1 MAGGFYGADIASL
14 RTLAQQFD
22 TAATRLAGLTS
33 TLTTNVNAT
42 HAWQGPDAEGF
53 RSDWNG
59 TYTSTLKAAIRALS
73 AGSADLLRNADEQN
87 TASTDGVGG
96 AGGSG
101 SGGPG
106 GTGSGSTPGTGPG
119 SGTPSVTLPGGIH
132 ITPDKVTWGT
142 TGPIKGDGAAG
153 GGSLYIQNG
162 EGHANA
168 GTTYGPNGATDHSAT
183 AGWGW
188 GVGGE
193 AHGNFRSGDIVGSG
207 SVDEFYGVKG
217 DSGAHAGVTK
227 DGQYYANADASGMV
241 GAEANATGD
250 VKLNEFSSLGGNV
263 NALAGAAVDANAG
276 GTIGPQGAG
285 VNAGGEAFAGAKVG
299 ADGTITVG
307 GISEK
312 VGYEVSTG
320 IGAHA
325 NVDADVTWDK
335 VQLGWDAGVT
345 FGIGGGFSQEL
356 SFSPK
361 DIVKNVGDVFG
372 F

>member
-1 MAGGFYGADIASL
+1 MAGGFYGADVASL

-22 TAATRLAGLTS
+22 TAANRLAGLTS
-33 TLTTNVNAT
+33 TLTVNVNAT

-59 TYTSTLKAAIRALS
+59 SHTSSLKAAIRALS
-73 AGSADLLRNADEQN
+73 AGSADLVRNADEQN
-87 TASTDGVGG
+87 SASTDGVGG
-96 AGGSG
+96 AAGAGAGGSG
-101 SGGPG
+101 SG
-106 GTGSGSTPGTGPG
+106 SGHGTGPG
-119 SGTPSVTLPGGIH
+119 SGSPSVTLPGGIH
-132 ITPDKVTWGT
+132 ITPDKVSWGT
-142 TGPIKGDGAAG
+142 IGPVKGDGAAG
-153 GGSLYIQNG
+153 GGSVYVQNG
-162 EGHANA
+162 VGHANA
-168 GTTYGPNGATDHSAT
+168 ETTYGPNGATDHSAT

-193 AHGNFRSGDIVGSG
+193 AHGNFRAGDVVGSG
-207 SVDEFYGVKG
+207 SVDRFDGVKG
-217 DSGAHAGVTK
+217 DAGAHAGVTK
-227 DGQYYANADASGMV
+227 DGQYYAKADADGMV
-241 GAEANATGD
+241 GEEFNAKGD
-250 VKLNEFSSLGGNV
+250 VKFNDFGSLGGNI
-263 NALAGAAVDANAG
+263 NALGGAAVDANAG

-285 VNAGGEAFAGAKVG
+285 VNAGGEVFAGAKVG
-299 ADGTITVG
+299 ADSTITVG

-345 FGIGGGFSQEL
+345 FGIGGGFSQEIT
-356 SFSPK
+356 FSPK
-361 DIVKNVGDVFG
+361 DIVKNVGDLFG

>member
-1 MAGGFYGADIASL
+1 MAGGFYGADVASL

-33 TLTTNVNAT
+33 TLTTNVNAA
-42 HAWQGPDAEGF
+42 HAWQGPDAQGF

-59 TYTSTLKAAIRALS
+59 SHTSSLKSAIRALS

-87 TASTDGVGG
+87 AASTDGVGG
-96 AGGSG
+96 AGGGSGAGSG
-101 SGGPG
+101 SGSAPG
-106 GTGSGSTPGTGPG
+106 SGPG
-119 SGTPSVTLPGGIH
+119 SGTPSATLPGGIR
-132 ITPDKVTWGT
+132 ITPDKVSWGT
-142 TGPIKGDGAAG
+142 TGPIKGDGATG
-153 GGSLYIQNG
+153 GGSLSVQNG
-162 EGHANA
+162 EGHANRE
-168 GTTYGPNGATDHSAT
+168 TTYGPNGATDHSAT

-193 AHGNFRSGDIVGSG
+193 AHGNFRAGDIVGSG
-207 SVDEFYGVKG
+207 SVDRFDGVKG
-217 DSGAHAGVTK
+217 DAGAHAGVTK
-227 DGQYYANADASGMV
+227 DGQYYAKSDASGMV
-241 GAEANATGD
+241 GEEFNATGD
-250 VKLNEFSSLGGNV
+250 VKLNEFSSLGGNI
-263 NALAGAAVDANAG
+263 NALGGAAVDGNAG

-285 VNAGGEAFAGAKVG
+285 VNAGGEVFAGAKVG
-299 ADGTITVG
+299 ADGTITAG

-325 NVDADVTWDK
+325 NVDADATWDK

-356 SFSPK
+356 TFSPK
-361 DIVKNVGDVFG
+361 DIVDNVGDVFG